1 MTTTEKKLRDALEKC
16 VGASELDELKAMVA
30 VLQQAKAG
38 HADLSGAVVGAE
50 VIGAVQVLID
60 THPSVAGAT
69 DLANAMSNLQ
79 PRAAA
84 WANHHYPADVGKLIA
99 ALNETASSLV
109 FDALRQDYARDALPD
124 DLAAMLVTLLAI
136 ADMIEIDL
144 IALVERKI
152 Q

>member
-1 MTTTEKKLRDALEKC
+1 MSNDTNTTECIAEGHDMGDC
-16 VGASELDELKAMVA
+16 CDIDCPDKAEPIA
-30 VLQQAKAG
+30 
-38 HADLSGAVVGAE
+38 
-50 VIGAVQVLID
+50 
-60 THPSVAGAT
+60 AT
-69 DLANAMSNLQ
+69 PAANATTDLQ

-84 WANHHYPADVGKLIA
+84 WANHHYPADVAKLIA

-109 FDALRQDYARDALPD
+109 FDALRQDYARDTLPD

-136 ADMIEIDL
+136 ADMIEVDL